1 MVVNYVSHVR
11 ALEDTARNIL
21 VVLSFAF
28 VMEKSVPLTVI
39 VQVVKGICLY
49 LHLHVR
55 IFKQYSFQFYGN
67 W

>member
-1 MVVNYVSHVR
+1 MVNYVSHVR
-11 ALEDTARNIL
+11 ALKETARNIL

-49 LHLHVR
+49 LPLDR
-55 IFKQYSFQFYGN
+55 NSPQQL
-67 W
+67 